1 MPPELH
7 QMRVT
12 GEEYRRPG
20 YGFIKKRTRPTA
32 TDAGHSDTHPPTAP
46 AVSSPIAVS
55 SEGTCMIMV
64 VLEGRPGPE
73 DIADRMLERILENQD
88 LLADIPVLDINRKR
102 PFLAISVLRTDQDQD
117 VSPVTDDPS
126 RSSFSVLATF
136 LILQTRLLIGK
147 R

>member
-1 MPPELH
+1 
-7 QMRVT
+7 
-12 GEEYRRPG
+12 
-20 YGFIKKRTRPTA
+20 
-32 TDAGHSDTHPPTAP
+32 
-46 AVSSPIAVS
+46 
-55 SEGTCMIMV
+55 MIMV

-88 LLADIPVLDINRKR
+88 LLADIPVLDINMKR

>member
-1 MPPELH
+1 
-7 QMRVT
+7 
-12 GEEYRRPG
+12 
-20 YGFIKKRTRPTA
+20 
-32 TDAGHSDTHPPTAP
+32 
-46 AVSSPIAVS
+46 
-55 SEGTCMIMV
+55 MIMV

-117 VSPVTDDPS
+117 VSPVTDDPA
-126 RSSFSVLATF
+126 RSFSVLATF

>member
-1 MPPELH
+1 
-7 QMRVT
+7 
-12 GEEYRRPG
+12 
-20 YGFIKKRTRPTA
+20 
-32 TDAGHSDTHPPTAP
+32 
-46 AVSSPIAVS
+46 
-55 SEGTCMIMV
+55 MV

-126 RSSFSVLATF
+126 RSFSVLATF

>member
-1 MPPELH
+1 
-7 QMRVT
+7 
-12 GEEYRRPG
+12 
-20 YGFIKKRTRPTA
+20 
-32 TDAGHSDTHPPTAP
+32 
-46 AVSSPIAVS
+46 
-55 SEGTCMIMV
+55 MIMV

-126 RSSFSVLATF
+126 RSFSVLATF

>member
-1 MPPELH
+1 
-7 QMRVT
+7 
-12 GEEYRRPG
+12 
-20 YGFIKKRTRPTA
+20 
-32 TDAGHSDTHPPTAP
+32 
-46 AVSSPIAVS
+46 
-55 SEGTCMIMV
+55 MIMV

-117 VSPVTDDPS
+117 VSPVTDYPS
-126 RSSFSVLATF
+126 RSFSVLATF

>member
-12 GEEYRRPG
+12 GIEDLGTDLSKNNKTDRDRC
-20 YGFIKKRTRPTA
+20 RTQR
-32 TDAGHSDTHPPTAP
+32 SDTHPPTAP

-117 VSPVTDDPS
+117 VSPVTDDPA
-126 RSSFSVLATF
+126 RSFSVLATF

>member
-1 MPPELH
+1 
-7 QMRVT
+7 
-12 GEEYRRPG
+12 
-20 YGFIKKRTRPTA
+20 
-32 TDAGHSDTHPPTAP
+32 
-46 AVSSPIAVS
+46 
-55 SEGTCMIMV
+55 MIMV

-88 LLADIPVLDINRKR
+88 LLADIPVLDINMKR

-126 RSSFSVLATF
+126 RSFSVLATF

>member
-1 MPPELH
+1 
-7 QMRVT
+7 
-12 GEEYRRPG
+12 
-20 YGFIKKRTRPTA
+20 
-32 TDAGHSDTHPPTAP
+32 
-46 AVSSPIAVS
+46 
-55 SEGTCMIMV
+55 MV

-117 VSPVTDDPS
+117 VSPVTDYPS
-126 RSSFSVLATF
+126 RSFSVLATF